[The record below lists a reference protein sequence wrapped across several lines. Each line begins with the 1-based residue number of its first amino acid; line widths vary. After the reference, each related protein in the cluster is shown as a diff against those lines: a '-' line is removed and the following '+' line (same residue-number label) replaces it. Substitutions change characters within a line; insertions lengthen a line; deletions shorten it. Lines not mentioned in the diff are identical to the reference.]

1 MIYLNLMRH
10 AKTDLNNY
18 NGDDFE
24 RPICKKGILKTDAVK
39 RYLES
44 KKVSFDLYFCSPA
57 VRTKQ
62 TLQCLLKN
70 KSIEN
75 KKIIEDYNLYDGN
88 KDNFLLKL
96 SKIKNCK
103 NILVLTHEP
112 QISYFLNFF
121 LSESNCSKK
130 LRELHPVTSSLIS
143 IKFDSEEWDSIS
155 KHNAELFKFIDPNK
169 LLKQKNK

>member
-10 AKTDLNNY
+10 AKTDLNNC
-18 NGDDFE
+18 NINDFE
-24 RPICKKGILKTDAVK
+24 RPICKKGILKTEAVK
-39 RYLES
+39 KYLEA
-44 KKVSFDLYFCSPA
+44 KKISFDLYFCSPS

-70 KSIEN
+70 KSIKN
-75 KKIIEDYNLYDGN
+75 KKIIEEYNLYDGDT
-88 KDNFLLKL
+88 DNFLLKL
-96 SKIKNCK
+96 SKIKNFK

-130 LRELHPVTSSLIS
+130 LRGLHPVTSSIIS
-143 IKFDSEEWDSIS
+143 IKFDSEEWESIS
-155 KHNAELFKFIDPNK
+155 NHNAEFFQFIDPNK
-169 LLKQKNK
+169 LLK

>member
-10 AKTDLNNY
+10 AKTDLNYY
-18 NGDDFE
+18 NANDFE
-24 RPICKKGILKTDAVK
+24 RPICKKGISETDAVK
-39 RYLES
+39 KYLEA
-44 KKVSFDLYFCSPA
+44 KKISFDLYFCSPS

-70 KSIEN
+70 KSIKN

-88 KDNFLLKL
+88 KENFLLKL

-112 QISYFLNFF
+112 QISYFTNFF

-130 LRELHPVTSSLIS
+130 LRGFHPVTSSIIS

-155 KHNAELFKFIDPNK
+155 NFNAELFQYIDPNK
-169 LLKQKNK
+169 LLT

>member
-10 AKTDLNNY
+10 AKTDLNYYDGN
-18 NGDDFE
+18 DFE
-24 RPICKKGILKTDAVK
+24 RPICKRGILETDAVK
-39 RYLES
+39 KYLEA
-44 KKVSFDLYFCSPA
+44 KKISFDLYFCSPS

-70 KSIEN
+70 KSIKN
-75 KKIIEDYNLYDGN
+75 KKIIEDYNLYDGDKN
-88 KDNFLLKL
+88 NFLLKL

-112 QISYFLNFF
+112 QISYFTNFF

-130 LRELHPVTSSLIS
+130 LRGLHPVTSSIIS
-143 IKFDSEEWDSIS
+143 IKFDSEEWDCIS
-155 KHNAELFKFIDPNK
+155 NCNTELFESIDPNK
-169 LLKQKNK
+169 LLTQK

>member
-18 NGDDFE
+18 DGNDFE

-39 RYLES
+39 KYLEA
-44 KKVSFDLYFCSPA
+44 KKISFDLYFCSPS

-70 KSIEN
+70 KSIKN
-75 KKIIEDYNLYDGN
+75 KNIIEDYNLYDGN
-88 KDNFLLKL
+88 KENFLLKL

-112 QISYFLNFF
+112 QISYFVNFF
-121 LSESNCSKK
+121 LSESDCSKK
-130 LRELHPVTSSLIS
+130 LRGLNPATSSIIS

-155 KHNAELFKFIDPNK
+155 NLNAELSQFIDPDK
-169 LLKQKNK
+169 LLTQKK

>member
-18 NGDDFE
+18 DGNDFE

-39 RYLES
+39 KYLEA
-44 KKVSFDLYFCSPA
+44 KKISFDLYFCSPS

-70 KSIEN
+70 KSIKN

-88 KDNFLLKL
+88 KENFLLKL

-112 QISYFLNFF
+112 QISYFVNLF

-130 LRELHPVTSSLIS
+130 IRGLNLATSSIIS
-143 IKFDSEEWDSIS
+143 IKFDSEEWDCIS
-155 KHNAELFKFIDPNK
+155 NCNAELFEFIDPNK
-169 LLKQKNK
+169 LLTQK